1 MSAPRLRRRLAGA
14 AAVTVVLAGCAPSI
28 HYPARP
34 GPGTLAPESPL
45 RSGTLAESDA
55 WLRHWLMEGR
65 EDSAAH
71 MLARPRRGGPR
82 DALLRDLQLA
92 IVHHQAGRW
101 RESDAALDAAEREA
115 ENRFTRSVSRAAASL
130 VANDATIEY
139 VPPPAEMAMVPY
151 YRMLNRLAVG
161 DGSGARVEAR
171 KATGYLER
179 IRDAVG
185 SGEPCIGEGVVQYVA
200 GLVFAAGGEHND
212 ALVAFRQAERAYD
225 ACGVDAAA
233 APPEL
238 GLHLHRAALRT
249 GARDLADE
257 AAERYGLAPEAGADD
272 EGQVLVLVEHG
283 WVAHRAHRDIH
294 VPILADEL
302 RALREDDGSAVE
314 LAARVTARLFGNL
327 AEQAYWGD
335 TWDAQ
340 PINQLAVALDGGYV
354 LKMAWPVYRLEA
366 CAAPAVRVGAG
377 GDAWV
382 EAPVAGDLSAAVVR
396 RWEAQRNAAF
406 ARMVARS
413 LGRFVLT
420 DQAERAAEKENEVL
434 GYLVGRLANAAGNAL
449 ERADTRSWS
458 LLPDRISVARLALPP
473 GEHRVSVQVLGE
485 GGAGV
490 ATLDLG
496 TVTVAAGETVILNG
510 RVWGGEM
517 GDLAHRLGAGGPAL
531 SSSAGPAN

>member
-1 MSAPRLRRRLAGA
+1 MSPSRFRRRLAGA
-14 AAVTVVLAGCAPSI
+14 AAVAVVLAGCAPSI
-28 HYPARP
+28 HYPSRP
-34 GPGTLAPESPL
+34 GPGTLSPESPL

-71 MLARPRRGGPR
+71 MLTRPRRGGPR

-101 RESDAALDAAEREA
+101 RESDAALDAAETEA

-130 VANDATIEY
+130 VANDAAIEY

-171 KATGYLER
+171 KATAYLER

-212 ALVAFRQAERAYD
+212 ALVSFRQAERAYD
-225 ACGVDAAA
+225 ACGMDAGA

-238 GLHLHRAALRT
+238 GLHLYRAALRT
-249 GARDLADE
+249 GAGDLAD
-257 AAERYGLAPEAGADD
+257 AAVERYGLSPEADARGG
-272 EGQVLVLVEHG
+272 EVLVLVEHG
-283 WVAHRAHRDIH
+283 WVAHRAHRDVH
-294 VPILADEL
+294 VPILGDEL
-302 RALREDDGSAVE
+302 RELREDGGAVD

-340 PINQLAVALDGGYV
+340 PVNQLAVALDGGYV

-366 CAAPAVRVGAG
+366 CAAPAVRVTAG
-377 GDAWV
+377 GESWV
-382 EAPVAGDLSAAVVR
+382 EGPIAGDLSAAVVR
-396 RWEAQRNAAF
+396 RWEAQRTAAF

-434 GYLVGRLANAAGNAL
+434 GYLVGRVANAAGNAM

-458 LLPDRISVARLALPP
+458 LLPDRISVARLALDP
-473 GEHRVSVQVLGE
+473 GEHRVSVEVLGE

-517 GDLAHRLGAGGPAL
+517 GDLARRLPGGGPAL
-531 SSSAGPAN
+531 TSSAVPAN